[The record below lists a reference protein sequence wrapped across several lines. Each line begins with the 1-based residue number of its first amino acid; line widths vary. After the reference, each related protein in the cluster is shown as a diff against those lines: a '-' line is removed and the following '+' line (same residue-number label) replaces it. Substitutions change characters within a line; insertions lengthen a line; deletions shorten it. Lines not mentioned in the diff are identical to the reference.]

1 MPDKGQVFKCESCE
15 LIVTVIKKGKGKPNC
30 CDHEMAEVTPS
41 DAKKLTFDLSRP
53 GAP

>member
-15 LIVTVIKKGKGKPNC
+15 LIVAVIQKGDGPLTC
-30 CDHEMAEVTPS
+30 CDKAMKEVTPS
-41 DAKKLTFDLSRP
+41 DAKKLAFGLARP